1 MITHFNKIFTLTVLC
16 FLVTLQTSYA
26 NDIQRQ
32 QVMSRQQ
39 SINLQPIANSA
50 EETYTPVAFA
60 ADLDNYVDKHV
71 YQNKAGEIVISKSYV
86 PDNY

>member
-1 MITHFNKIFTLTVLC
+1 MITTINKLFVLTILC
-16 FLVTLQTSYA
+16 FLATAQLSFA

-39 SINLQPIANSA
+39 NINLKPTAKLT

-60 ADLDNYVDKHV
+60 ADLDNSMDKNV
-71 YQNKAGEIVISKSYV
+71 YLNKDGEIVISKSYV